1 MSTRLVSIA
10 GAGALAGA
18 LLLVAPSAQGA
29 PPTKEECVDA
39 HGKGQD
45 DREAGKLVEASK
57 EFHLCGDAACPDLV
71 RDDCAR
77 FADEIERLQPTVTFA
92 ARDGAQRD
100 LIETAVFVDGALVA
114 SRLGDGAAHEIDPG
128 HHTVRF
134 VHAGQDSIV
143 EVVVNEGEKGRAIVG
158 TFMDPSTPHPASA
171 TAPSVPSATRPAGP
185 LIVVGLGAAAA
196 AAGGVLLG
204 VGFAKL
210 PSVCSLSTHECAAPP
225 KAPVFDTASSAVTL
239 VNVGAVVGGAG
250 VVALTGSLIGYFA
263 QPRRPAQA
271 SAALAPR
278 LSPWVGGG
286 TFGLSLKGSM

>member
-1 MSTRLVSIA
+1 MSTTLVSIA

-18 LLLVAPSAQGA
+18 LLLVAPAAHAA

-45 DREAGKLVEASK
+45 YREAGKLVEASK
-57 EFHLCGDAACPDLV
+57 AFQVCGDLACPDLV
-71 RDDCAR
+71 RNDCSR

-100 LIETAVFVDGALVA
+100 LIETAVFVDGALVT
-114 SRLGDGAAHEIDPG
+114 SRLGDGTAHEIDPG

-158 TFMDPSTPHPASA
+158 TFMGPTAPGASPAAAPSTPEAK
-171 TAPSVPSATRPAGP
+171 RPAAP

-225 KAPVFDTASSAVTL
+225 KDPVFDTASNAVTL
-239 VNVGAVVGGAG
+239 VNVGAVVGGVG
-250 VVALTGSLIGYFA
+250 VLAVAGSLIGYFV

-271 SAALAPR
+271 TAALAPR
-278 LSPWVGGG
+278 LVPWVGARG
-286 TFGLSLKGSM
+286 TGLTVAGSF